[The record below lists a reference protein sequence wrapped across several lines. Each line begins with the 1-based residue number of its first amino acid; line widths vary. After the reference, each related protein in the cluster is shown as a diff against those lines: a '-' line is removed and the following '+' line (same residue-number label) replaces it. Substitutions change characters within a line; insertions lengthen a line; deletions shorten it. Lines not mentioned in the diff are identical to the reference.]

1 MNSSNS
7 NTAYPDPYFPNDSSN
22 ETESLSWRP
31 NLIMWQPW
39 VQSLCI
45 LLYSLI
51 FLLGLSGN
59 SLVVY
64 VVLRNRA
71 MQTITNI
78 FITNLA
84 ISDILMCLLAVPF
97 TPIGYYMTSW
107 VFGETMCHLVPM
119 TLGLSV
125 YVSTLTST
133 AIAIDRYFVIVY
145 PFRPRMKKVTC
156 LLLLI
161 AIWIISISISL
172 PLGIYQQVDTKENG
186 TIYTCEENWPRKQSR
201 QFFTLTSLVLQ
212 YIVPCCIIAYCY
224 TKVSNVLKMRT
235 KMKISMGS
243 KSREKD
249 EFEIR
254 RKRRTNNMLIA
265 MVSIFVC
272 CWLPLN
278 IWHLA
283 TEYQEFLEKWE
294 YYILIFF
301 IAHII
306 AMSSTMYNPFLYA
319 WMNDNFRKEFKTVAP
334 CLFPSSPEPTSN
346 GNFTQYTSIVESH
359 PPSHYNPQSNRK
371 NENENENEGPANAY
385 FDSNTEKVHLNIE
398 EDEEV
403 A

>member
-1 MNSSNS
+1 MNQSEH
-7 NTAYPDPYFPNDSSN
+7 FLQN
-22 ETESLSWRP
+22 ESANYT
-31 NLIMWQPW
+31 NGMDAGANIMWHPW
-39 VQSLCI
+39 VQSMCI

-51 FLLGLSGN
+51 FLLGVSGN

-97 TPIGYYMTSW
+97 TPIGFYLTSW
-107 VFGETMCHLVPM
+107 VFGETLCHLVPM

-133 AIAIDRYFVIVY
+133 AIAIDRFFVIVH

-156 LLLLI
+156 LMLLV

-172 PLGIYQQVDTKENG
+172 PLGIYQKVKWNENEE
-186 TIYTCEENWPRKQSR
+186 IYTCTENWPRKQSR

-224 TKVSNVLKMRT
+224 TKVSNVLKKRAKV
-235 KMKISMGS
+235 KMSMGS

-249 EFEIR
+249 ELEIK
-254 RKRRTNNMLIA
+254 RKKRTNNMLIA

-278 IWHLA
+278 IWHLF
-283 TEYQEFLEKWE
+283 TEYQPYLQRWE
-294 YYILIFF
+294 YFVLIFF
-301 IAHII
+301 IAHIV

-319 WMNDNFRKEFKTVAP
+319 WMNDNFRKEFKTVMP
-334 CLFPSSPEPTSN
+334 CLFRSTHEANSN

-359 PPSHYNPQSNRK
+359 PPSHCNPQNCERNG
-371 NENENENEGPANAY
+371 NETEAPGNAY
-385 FDSNTEKVHLNIE
+385 FDPNTEKVCLNIE
-398 EDEEV
+398 EEDE
-403 A
+403 AA

>member
-1 MNSSNS
+1 MDAGA
-7 NTAYPDPYFPNDSSN
+7 T
-22 ETESLSWRP
+22 
-31 NLIMWQPW
+31 IMWQPW
-39 VQSLCI
+39 VQSTFI

-51 FLLGLSGN
+51 FLLGVSGN

-97 TPIGYYMTSW
+97 TPIGFYLTSW
-107 VFGETMCHLVPM
+107 VFGETLCHLVPM

-133 AIAIDRYFVIVY
+133 AIAIDRFFVIVH

-156 LLLLI
+156 LMLLV

-172 PLGIYQQVDTKENG
+172 PLGIYQKVKWNEDEE
-186 TIYTCEENWPRKQSR
+186 IYTCTENWPRKQSR

-224 TKVSNVLKMRT
+224 TKVSNVLKKRAKV
-235 KMKISMGS
+235 KMSMGS

-249 EFEIR
+249 ELEIK
-254 RKRRTNNMLIA
+254 RKKRTNNMLIA

-278 IWHLA
+278 IWHLF
-283 TEYQEFLEKWE
+283 TEYQPQLQVWE
-294 YYILIFF
+294 YFILIFF
-301 IAHII
+301 IAHIV

-319 WMNDNFRKEFKTVAP
+319 WMNENFRKEFKTVMP
-334 CLFPSSPEPTSN
+334 CLFRSTHEANSN

-359 PPSHYNPQSNRK
+359 PATHCNPQNCERNG
-371 NENENENEGPANAY
+371 NETEAPGNAY
-385 FDSNTEKVHLNIE
+385 FDPNTEKVCLNIE
-398 EDEEV
+398 EEEDE
-403 A
+403 AA

>member
-1 MNSSNS
+1 MNQSEH
-7 NTAYPDPYFPNDSSN
+7 FLQN
-22 ETESLSWRP
+22 ESANYT
-31 NLIMWQPW
+31 NGMDAGANIMWHPW
-39 VQSLCI
+39 VQSMCI

-51 FLLGLSGN
+51 FLLGVSGN

-97 TPIGYYMTSW
+97 TPIGFYLTSW
-107 VFGETMCHLVPM
+107 VFGETLCHLVPM

-133 AIAIDRYFVIVY
+133 AIAIDRFFVIVH

-156 LLLLI
+156 LMLLV

-172 PLGIYQQVDTKENG
+172 PLGIYQKVKWNENEE
-186 TIYTCEENWPRKQSR
+186 IYTCTENWPRKQSR

-224 TKVSNVLKMRT
+224 TKVSNVLKKRAKV
-235 KMKISMGS
+235 KMSMGS

-249 EFEIR
+249 ELEIK
-254 RKRRTNNMLIA
+254 RKKRTNNMLIA

-278 IWHLA
+278 IWHLF
-283 TEYQEFLEKWE
+283 TEYQPYLQRWE
-294 YYILIFF
+294 YFILIFF
-301 IAHII
+301 IAHIV

-319 WMNDNFRKEFKTVAP
+319 WMNDNFRKEFKTVMP
-334 CLFPSSPEPTSN
+334 CLFRSTHEANSN

-359 PPSHYNPQSNRK
+359 PPSHCNPQNCERNG
-371 NENENENEGPANAY
+371 NETEAPGNAY
-385 FDSNTEKVHLNIE
+385 FDPNTEKVCLNIE
-398 EDEEV
+398 EEDE
-403 A
+403 AA

>member
-1 MNSSNS
+1 MNQSEH
-7 NTAYPDPYFPNDSSN
+7 FLQN
-22 ETESLSWRP
+22 ESANYT
-31 NLIMWQPW
+31 NGMDAGANIMWHPW
-39 VQSLCI
+39 VQSMCI

-51 FLLGLSGN
+51 FLLGVSGN

-97 TPIGYYMTSW
+97 TPIGFYLTSW
-107 VFGETMCHLVPM
+107 VFGETLCHLVPM

-133 AIAIDRYFVIVY
+133 AIAIDRFFVIVH

-156 LLLLI
+156 LMLLV

-172 PLGIYQQVDTKENG
+172 PLGIYQKVKWNENEE
-186 TIYTCEENWPRKQSR
+186 IYTCTENWPRKQSR

-224 TKVSNVLKMRT
+224 TKVSNVLKKRAKV
-235 KMKISMGS
+235 KMSMGS

-249 EFEIR
+249 ELEIK
-254 RKRRTNNMLIA
+254 RKKRTNNMLIA

-278 IWHLA
+278 IWHLF
-283 TEYQEFLEKWE
+283 TEYQPYLQRWE
-294 YYILIFF
+294 YFVLIFF
-301 IAHII
+301 IAHIV

-319 WMNDNFRKEFKTVAP
+319 WMNDNFRKEFKTVMP
-334 CLFPSSPEPTSN
+334 CLFRSTHEANSN
-346 GNFTQYTSIVESH
+346 GNFTQYTNIVESH
-359 PPSHYNPQSNRK
+359 PPSHCNPQNCERNG
-371 NENENENEGPANAY
+371 NETEAPGNAY
-385 FDSNTEKVHLNIE
+385 FDPNTEKVCLNIE
-398 EDEEV
+398 EEDE
-403 A
+403 AA

>member
-1 MNSSNS
+1 MNQSEH
-7 NTAYPDPYFPNDSSN
+7 FLQN
-22 ETESLSWRP
+22 ESANYT
-31 NLIMWQPW
+31 NGMDAGANIMWHPW
-39 VQSLCI
+39 VQSMCI

-51 FLLGLSGN
+51 FLLGVSGN

-97 TPIGYYMTSW
+97 TPIGFYLTSW
-107 VFGETMCHLVPM
+107 VFGETLCHLVPM

-133 AIAIDRYFVIVY
+133 AIAIDRFFVIVH

-156 LLLLI
+156 LMLLV

-172 PLGIYQQVDTKENG
+172 PLGIYQKVKWNENEE
-186 TIYTCEENWPRKQSR
+186 IYTCTENWPRKQSR

-224 TKVSNVLKMRT
+224 TKVSNVLKKRAKV
-235 KMKISMGS
+235 KMSMGS

-249 EFEIR
+249 ELEIK
-254 RKRRTNNMLIA
+254 RKKRTNNMLIA

-278 IWHLA
+278 IWHLF
-283 TEYQEFLEKWE
+283 TEYQPYLQRWE
-294 YYILIFF
+294 YFILIFF
-301 IAHII
+301 IAHIV

-319 WMNDNFRKEFKTVAP
+319 WMNDNFRKEFKTVMP
-334 CLFPSSPEPTSN
+334 CLFRSTHEANSN
-346 GNFTQYTSIVESH
+346 GNFTQYTGIVESH
-359 PPSHYNPQSNRK
+359 PPSHCNPQNCERNG
-371 NENENENEGPANAY
+371 NETEAPGNAY
-385 FDSNTEKVHLNIE
+385 FDPNTEKVCLNIE
-398 EDEEV
+398 EEDE
-403 A
+403 AA